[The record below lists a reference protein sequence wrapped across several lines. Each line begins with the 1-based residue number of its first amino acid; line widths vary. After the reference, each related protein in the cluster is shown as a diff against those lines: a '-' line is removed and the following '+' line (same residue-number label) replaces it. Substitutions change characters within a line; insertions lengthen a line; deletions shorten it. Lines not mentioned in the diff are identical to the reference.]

1 MTQRPP
7 HLTAPGRSPS
17 RTVVAPPAPRLAG
30 DRANASQVDLLG
42 LTVSVSVSPSQHL
55 IIEVLRRPVEFTL
68 YSIVGVNDLGL
79 EIHGDPAGLV
89 CDRDQIR
96 VDVLLADLDPFGQP
110 NAFFLEL
117 SPNRRT
123 QRVERRAQ
131 QAIEGQ
137 SDPVVD
143 HVFFV
148 RLLEVLVLQALARQQ
163 AGQMLEELL
172 HREPAV
178 GVDRLDFQ
186 REELLFLEGRA
197 AEGVVEDVPV
207 PVRQHAP
214 LDPCRAE
221 VGGELLD
228 VVLVVDGAPESLG
241 LQEQDGYCQVEADG
255 RFWCPAWRVHD
266 GLEPQYLGGH
276 STSFSPT

>member
-1 MTQRPP
+1 M
-7 HLTAPGRSPS
+7 
-17 RTVVAPPAPRLAG
+17 
-30 DRANASQVDLLG
+30 
-42 LTVSVSVSPSQHL
+42 
-55 IIEVLRRPVEFTL
+55 
-68 YSIVGVNDLGL
+68 
-79 EIHGDPAGLV
+79 
-89 CDRDQIR
+89 
-96 VDVLLADLDPFGQP
+96 LLADLDPFGQP
-110 NAFFLEL
+110 NACFLEL

-148 RLLEVLVLQALARQQ
+148 RLLDVLVLQALARQQ

-178 GVDRLDFQ
+178 GVYRLDFQ

-228 VVLVVDGAPESLG
+228 AVCLLPGERCCVSSPRRDTSNRTRGGVGQSRRPKGRGRSCRGCDSSGAKRAGASTGAVERDSSRHGARRAPASLPGSRVRSLIDLDPARNVMHSDAIRCRPTRNDARHESISTTSEPERA
-241 LQEQDGYCQVEADG
+241 ADYRQPIRAKSCRTHRARG
-255 RFWCPAWRVHD
+255 KA
-266 GLEPQYLGGH
+266 
-276 STSFSPT
+276 